1 MDVFQHLTINLKM
14 LKQVEEKPKASKDQ
28 MQKRIFSTLQEYVEI
43 KELQEVT
50 SEPQHFLA
58 HLTRS

>member
-1 MDVFQHLTINLKM
+1 MDVFQDLTINLKM
-14 LKQVEEKPKASKDQ
+14 LEQVEEKPKASKDQ

-50 SEPQHFLA
+50 S
-58 HLTRS
+58 